1 MGHFDFQFIVI
12 LLPRSKMHF
21 NRKYIAVFLFS
32 LVLSGYGFSCIPA
45 NVVDQ
50 SGNKVSFG
58 FSQRDADQGYIS
70 FFQRLL
76 ESEDGEEKFSDN
88 IRIHSLH
95 HFHTRLA
102 GVSYSQTERIFRP
115 NFPRVKFYLLHA
127 VFLL

>member
-1 MGHFDFQFIVI
+1 MQ
-12 LLPRSKMHF
+12 F

-32 LVLSGYGFSCIPA
+32 LVLSGYGFSCIAA

-50 SGNKVSFG
+50 SGNKASFA

-76 ESEDGEEKFSDN
+76 ENEDGEEKFSDN

-95 HFHTRLA
+95 EVHSRLA
-102 GVSYSQTERIFRP
+102 DVSFLQTERIFRP